1 MVESYWRQSPL
12 AHLNLAARA
21 GRQAANAGVRLV
33 ERPPRTCVNLRGE
46 TEAAF
51 LAAFEAAF
59 GFVLPLN
66 APETASDRGV
76 TALWLGPNEWL
87 ITGPAE
93 DGAADGPAARLRRAL
108 AGQHGSATDVGEVY
122 TVIGVEGARARD
134 LLQKGTGLDLHARA
148 CQPGHVVQTL
158 LAKADVILHQTGA
171 EAYDVY
177 VRRSFAD
184 YLWRWLEDAGLEFDV
199 AVGGEVG
206 DD

>member
-21 GRQAANAGVRLV
+21 GRQAADAGVLLV
-33 ERPPRTCVNLRGE
+33 ERPPRACVNLRGE
-46 TEAAF
+46 TEAQF

-66 APETASDRGV
+66 APETASNRGF

-93 DGAADGPAARLRRAL
+93 VGAAGELATRLRRAI
-108 AGQHGSATDVGEVY
+108 AGRHVSVTDVGEVY

-134 LLQKGTGLDLHARA
+134 LLQKGTGIDLHDRA
-148 CQPGHVVQTL
+148 FQPEHVVQTL

-171 EAYDVY
+171 DAYDVY

-184 YLWRWLEDAGLEFDV
+184 YLWLWLEDAGLEYDV
-199 AVGGEVG
+199 AVGG
-206 DD
+206 DA